1 MNLPPARHPDGPY
14 RVVMVCTGNICWS
27 PMAEAV
33 LRDHLQAAGMLSPDR
48 AGVGP
53 SRPDRVG
60 APGVEVISA
69 GVSGEEYGNPMDPC
83 ALRILRE
90 AGYGVGPG
98 ADDAAGRTMRTHRA
112 HHMSDAELTSADLVL
127 AMTRRQVKALR
138 RRAGPLRAGQKRIQ
152 LYRAYDPLAVGLAT
166 VDLDV
171 PDPWYGDHADFVDT
185 LAVVERVSQALVE
198 ALAGAR

>member
-53 SRPDRVG
+53 SRLDRVG
-60 APGVEVISA
+60 APGVEVTSA

-112 HHMSDAELTSADLVL
+112 HRMSDAELTSADLVL

-171 PDPWYGDHADFVDT
+171 PDPWYGDHADFVDKIGR
-185 LAVVERVSQALVE
+185 AHV
-198 ALAGAR
+198 